1 VTPREAALKLVEEEG
16 LAEEEDPLADFI
28 FENIPTLMPG
38 LDYQNGVVYMT
49 FPLKKHIMRTVGRG
63 KSAIQIPDFDMA
75 TLCVTSNREAF
86 EFEQQTLY
94 KRGFAFPRT
103 FFQNPG
109 DTSWDAHDLR
119 RFIKEP
125 TEAPDPF
132 ELWQR
137 VRAVYHDY
145 IEFADS
151 IHYDVMSLFLML
163 TYVFRVF
170 SAIGYIHLTG
180 TRNTGKSQ
188 NMALLNALAFNPI
201 WQSSMSPAALFRTIG
216 GSVGTVMIDEA
227 ESWESE
233 ANQELLRILKA
244 GYYKGAGVLR
254 AEKDKNDRFV
264 PINFPAYSPK
274 VIASINP
281 QDPVLQS
288 RCIIVTMKP
297 AIRQLPDFSRVDPA
311 HWRPLRNDLYL
322 WAMHHTNLI
331 AELHNEWDSDEVSE
345 KRAKFAPDLRNREWQ
360 VAKPL
365 LVLADYIGGDVLVA
379 PIAEYLTSY
388 WAAQVRNQN
397 VVDRQAL
404 LLRSLPAVLREKPY
418 EGDHFYLVKDIHKVV
433 IEYLDEDA
441 REQYK
446 TRSVLRH
453 LAPLGFSEKRNS
465 RNGVQVQLH
474 EEAVR
479 KAFIQRRI
487 EPFEDDAQWLEG
499 NTDYQRPHVAALP
512 NIWQLGE
519 QTDGEYSPTS

>member
-1 VTPREAALKLVEEEG
+1 VTPREAALKLVKEEG

-170 SAIGYIHLTG
+170 SAIGYIHLTR
-180 TRNTGKSQ
+180 TW
-188 NMALLNALAFNPI
+188 P
-201 WQSSMSPAALFRTIG
+201 SSTHSPSTPS
-216 GSVGTVMIDEA
+216 GSH
-227 ESWESE
+227 
-233 ANQELLRILKA
+233 
-244 GYYKGAGVLR
+244 
-254 AEKDKNDRFV
+254 
-264 PINFPAYSPK
+264 P
-274 VIASINP
+274 
-281 QDPVLQS
+281 
-288 RCIIVTMKP
+288 
-297 AIRQLPDFSRVDPA
+297 
-311 HWRPLRNDLYL
+311 
-322 WAMHHTNLI
+322 
-331 AELHNEWDSDEVSE
+331 
-345 KRAKFAPDLRNREWQ
+345 
-360 VAKPL
+360 
-365 LVLADYIGGDVLVA
+365 
-379 PIAEYLTSY
+379 
-388 WAAQVRNQN
+388 
-397 VVDRQAL
+397 
-404 LLRSLPAVLREKPY
+404 
-418 EGDHFYLVKDIHKVV
+418 
-433 IEYLDEDA
+433 
-441 REQYK
+441 
-446 TRSVLRH
+446 
-453 LAPLGFSEKRNS
+453 
-465 RNGVQVQLH
+465 
-474 EEAVR
+474 
-479 KAFIQRRI
+479 
-487 EPFEDDAQWLEG
+487 
-499 NTDYQRPHVAALP
+499 
-512 NIWQLGE
+512 
-519 QTDGEYSPTS
+519 